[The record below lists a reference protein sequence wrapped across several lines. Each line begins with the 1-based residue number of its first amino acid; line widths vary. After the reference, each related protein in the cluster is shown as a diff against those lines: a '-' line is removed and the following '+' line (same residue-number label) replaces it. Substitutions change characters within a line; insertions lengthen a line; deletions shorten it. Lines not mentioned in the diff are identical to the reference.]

1 MTASLQHPNIAKL
14 RFWGLLTGGSDIP
27 GTLANARRKGLTM
40 LQNNVR
46 SAAPPIERFSF
57 ETKPHGE
64 AGFARV
70 IRGRDN
76 ELERDIAVK
85 VLNPLATQFSPP
97 EQERFRREA
106 RILARLSH
114 PNIPSV
120 YDVDFRPG
128 HFIIIS
134 QFIEGT
140 NLREILDEQGSID
153 FDRARSWFHQ
163 IASALEHAHSLGIVH
178 RDVKPGNI
186 IITPDRSCAYLV
198 DFGIALSQT
207 DALKLTKSGAW
218 IGTPGYMSPEQEGG
232 ELIDSRSD
240 LYSLGVTLYE
250 ALSGK
255 RIPQGLYEELSL
267 INQAIP
273 PQIDDLVRACLEPRD
288 RRIESSRAFGVQLAS
303 AFSTN
308 RPLSEVLAHGRLH
321 EIAVALQGM
330 TADDFMKLPAGQR
343 TLILVKLDDVVES
356 PEPNLQ
362 LAAAQFLELLLTR
375 GILLEKE
382 SYRRIVGPAI
392 NRGFERDFG
401 QYMGRRTLRDALQSA
416 AAVTRAEA
424 YLVVEEEFVAFM
436 ERAQLSGMPAYLLHE
451 CRGVLQAL
459 LANPT
464 CNAGAKKLAEFL
476 RRVNK
481 EQSERA

>member
-1 MTASLQHPNIAKL
+1 
-14 RFWGLLTGGSDIP
+14 
-27 GTLANARRKGLTM
+27 M
-40 LQNNVR
+40 LQNNTR
-46 SAAPPIERFSF
+46 SATPPVERFSF
-57 ETKPHGE
+57 ETRPHGE
-64 AGFARV
+64 GGFARV
-70 IRGRDN
+70 IRGHDN

-128 HFIIIS
+128 RFIIIS

-140 NLREILDEQGSID
+140 NLRDILDEQGSID
-153 FDRARSWFHQ
+153 FDRARNWFHQ
-163 IASALEHAHSLGIVH
+163 IASALDHAHSLGIVH

-186 IITPDRSCAYLV
+186 IITPDRESAYLV

-207 DALKLTKSGAW
+207 EAMKLTKSGVW
-218 IGTPGYMSPEQEGG
+218 IGTPGYMSPEQEGD
-232 ELIDSRSD
+232 EPIDTRSD

-273 PQIDDLVRACLEPRD
+273 PQIDDLVRSCLEPRD
-288 RRIESSRAFGVQLAS
+288 RRIESAKAFGVQLLS
-303 AFSTN
+303 AFSAN

-321 EIAVALQGM
+321 EIAVALQDM

-356 PEPNLQ
+356 SEPNLQ

-416 AAVTRAEA
+416 ASVARIEA
-424 YLVVEEEFVAFM
+424 YAVVEEEFIAFI
-436 ERAQLSGMPAYLLHE
+436 ERAELNGMPAYLLHE

-464 CNAGAKKLAEFL
+464 CNAGAKRLAEAL
-476 RRVNK
+476 RRVNR
-481 EQSERA
+481 EQSERT

>member
-1 MTASLQHPNIAKL
+1 MTGTFYPQNLAKL
-14 RFWGLLTGGSDIP
+14 RFWGLLDGMPASRPLDS
-27 GTLANARRKGLTM
+27 LRRRTSTM
-40 LQNNVR
+40 LQNNAR
-46 SAAPPIERFSF
+46 SIAPPTERFSF
-57 ETKPHGE
+57 ETRPHGE
-64 AGFARV
+64 GGFARV

-120 YDVDFRPG
+120 YDVDFGPG
-128 HFIIIS
+128 RFVIIS
-134 QFIEGT
+134 QFVEGT
-140 NLREILDEQGSID
+140 NLRGILDEEGPID
-153 FDRARSWFHQ
+153 FDRVRNWFHQ
-163 IASALEHAHSLGIVH
+163 IASALDHAHSLGIVH
-178 RDVKPGNI
+178 RDVKPDNI
-186 IITPDRSCAYLV
+186 IITPDREAAYLV
-198 DFGIALSQT
+198 DFGIALSRT
-207 DALKLTKSGAW
+207 EALKLTKSGAW
-218 IGTPGYMSPEQEGG
+218 IGTPGYMSPEQESGD
-232 ELIDSRSD
+232 LIDSRSD

-255 RIPQGLYEELSL
+255 RIPQGLYEDLSL
-267 INQAIP
+267 INQTIP
-273 PQIDDLVRACLEPRD
+273 PRIDDLVRACLEPRD
-288 RRIESSRAFGVQLAS
+288 RRIDSARAFGVQLAS
-303 AFSTN
+303 AFLAN
-308 RPLSEVLAHGRLH
+308 KPLSEVLAHGRLH
-321 EIAVALQGM
+321 EIALALQDM

-343 TLILVKLDDVVES
+343 TLVLVQLDDVVES

-392 NRGFERDFG
+392 NRGFERDYG
-401 QYMGRRTLRDALQSA
+401 QYMGRRTLRDALQGA
-416 AAVTRAEA
+416 ASLARVDA
-424 YLVVEEEFVAFM
+424 YSVVEEEFVAFM
-436 ERAQLSGMPAYLLHE
+436 ERAQLDGMPAYLLHE
-451 CRGVLQAL
+451 CRGVLKAL
-459 LANPT
+459 LANPA
-464 CNAGAKKLAEFL
+464 CNHGAMNLAEFL

>member
-1 MTASLQHPNIAKL
+1 MTASPYLPNVAKL
-14 RFWGLLTGGSDIP
+14 RFWGLLSSGGDTP
-27 GTLANARRKGLTM
+27 GLQALARRRGPTM
-40 LQNNVR
+40 LHNTVR
-46 SAAPPIERFSF
+46 SALPEAERFSF
-57 ETKPHGE
+57 ETRTHGKG
-64 AGFARV
+64 GFARV

-106 RILARLSH
+106 RILGRLSH

-128 HFIIIS
+128 RFIIVS

-140 NLREILDEQGSID
+140 NLCEILDEQGSID

-163 IASALEHAHSLGIVH
+163 IASALEHAHQLGIVH

-186 IITPDRSCAYLV
+186 LITPDRESAYLV
-198 DFGIALSQT
+198 DFGIALSQSE
-207 DALKLTKSGAW
+207 ALKLAKSGAW
-218 IGTPGYMSPEQEGG
+218 IGTPGYMSPEQETG
-232 ELIDSRSD
+232 EAVDSRSD

-255 RIPQGLYEELSL
+255 RIPQGLYEDLSL

-288 RRIESSRAFGVQLAS
+288 RRLESAKAFGVQLAS
-303 AFSTN
+303 AFSAN

-321 EIAVALQGM
+321 EIAVALQDM

-382 SYRRIVGPAI
+382 SYRRVVAPAI

-416 AAVTRAEA
+416 ASVARAEA
-424 YLVVEEEFVAFM
+424 YSVVVEEFVAFM
-436 ERAQLSGMPAYLLHE
+436 ERAQLSGMPAYLRHE

-464 CNAGAKKLAEFL
+464 CNAGAKKLAEVL

-481 EQSERA
+481 EQSERG